1 MPNQVQHLGVIMDG
15 NRRWARKHMFTSVM
29 KGHEK
34 GVDTFID
41 LCKWCQEAG
50 IRYLT
55 VYAFSTE
62 NWNRSQ
68 EEVTS
73 LFKLMGRFFVDE
85 VQTCLDRDIRMVI
98 IGDKTRLAP
107 EDQET
112 VRKTEEITA
121 HCNSLICQV
130 AISYGGRDE
139 IVRAARKYAED
150 LLLAQKAGK
159 AGGEAA
165 QAGMPDGSTEAAQAG
180 RPDGSREAVRGI
192 PQPQDLT
199 EEIFEKYLDTAG
211 VPDIDLVIRTGGNRR
226 LSNFFP
232 WQTTYAEIWFTD
244 TLWPDFSQKELKQ
257 ALDYYEAI
265 QINKGK

>member
-1 MPNQVQHLGVIMDG
+1 MPNKVTHLGVIMDG
-15 NRRWARKHMFTSVM
+15 NRRWARRHMLTSVM

-73 LFKLMGRFFVDE
+73 LFKLMENFFVNE
-85 VQTCLDRDIRMVI
+85 VQTCLERDIRMVI
-98 IGDKTRLAP
+98 VGDKTRLAP
-107 EDQET
+107 EDRET
-112 VRKTEEITA
+112 VRKTEEMTA
-121 HCNSLICQV
+121 HCKSLICQV

-139 IVRAARKYAED
+139 ILRAVKSYARG
-150 LLLAQKAGK
+150 LLEKQ
-159 AGGEAA
+159 AGGNETVL
-165 QAGMPDGSTEAAQAG
+165 PE
-180 RPDGSREAVRGI
+180 
-192 PQPQDLT
+192 DLT
-199 EEIFEKYLDTAG
+199 EDIFESYLDTAG
-211 VPDIDLVIRTGGNRR
+211 VPDMDLVIRTGGNRR

-244 TLWPDFSQKELKQ
+244 VLWPDFSQKDLQE
-257 ALDYYEAI
+257 ALDYYEQI